1 MGGNRGPEELPF
13 ANGGGGICIAGGKKA
28 ARTGSSL
35 KTKKPQCGN
44 TEASGNEIN
53 FEEEIVMANNSTNVI
68 PFKFGTQEVRTLL
81 IADQP
86 WLYAVDVCASL
97 GLADT
102 NKALIGLD
110 DDEKCEHEQYSGSG
124 RKPILINESGLYS
137 LILRSRKAEA
147 KRFKKWVTA
156 EVLPAIRKHGRYED
170 QQAKMPTLMDEL
182 IGMSELGVIKGL
194 IRDKGKAVAADKR
207 QSFVLTM
214 HSRLHTRFNV
224 PRTELI
230 PAGQFDTACNFIAAY
245 ALEGEYIEALPKD
258 GVTLDQYETHHLYL
272 LMSRFAAMFKH
283 KNDMLAASRA
293 LGSTPLMGIFEQL
306 KDGDRSFEV
315 LDRRRGEIYGAYSAT
330 GCQGGYAWRAAA

>member
-1 MGGNRGPEELPF
+1 M
-13 ANGGGGICIAGGKKA
+13 
-28 ARTGSSL
+28 

-53 FEEEIVMANNSTNVI
+53 FEEEIVMSDNSTNVV
-68 PFKFGTQEVRTLL
+68 PFNFGKQQVRTLL
-81 IADQP
+81 VEGEP
-86 WLYAVDVCASL
+86 WFSVQDLLGSL
-97 GLADT
+97 EYTDSYKPARATAHVPEQWKGVHRLHT
-102 NKALIGLD
+102 PGGSQRALMLS
-110 DDEKCEHEQYSGSG
+110 EQ
-124 RKPILINESGLYS
+124 GLYFF
-137 LILRSRKAEA
+137 LGRSDKKKAIPFQMWIA
-147 KRFKKWVTA
+147 G
-156 EVLPAIRKHGRYED
+156 EVLPEIRRTGRYED
-170 QQAKMPTLMDEL
+170 QQAKMPTLLDEL

-207 QSFVLTM
+207 QSFALTM

-293 LGSTPLMGIFEQL
+293 LESTPLMGIFEQL